1 MVGTNNTGQYKG
13 RQTPQ
18 ETAEGIREIASR
30 IHRLHPATEII
41 LLHIFP
47 RGKTAEDPLRIQ
59 NEMINRELD
68 KTNMPRVHVVNNN
81 SAFLDKDGTFLPGI
95 TGHLVHQT
103 EKANRLWAHALL
115 PQIKKHEVSPLPPS
129 ARLNG
134 QFGLICAEAAS
145 QSWLSLPHIKN
156 RRDYFPSGFRIRPL
170 IPFKLA

>member
-1 MVGTNNTGQYKG
+1 MCIRDSNNTGQYKG

-30 IHRLHPATEII
+30 VHRLHPATEII

-68 KTNMPRVHVVNNN
+68 KTNMPRVHVVNIN

-95 TGHLVHQT
+95 TGDLVHLT
-103 EKANRLWAHALL
+103 EKGYRLWADALL
-115 PQIKKHEVSPLPPS
+115 PEIKKYM
-129 ARLNG
+129 
-134 QFGLICAEAAS
+134 
-145 QSWLSLPHIKN
+145 K
-156 RRDYFPSGFRIRPL
+156 
-170 IPFKLA
+170 

>member
-30 IHRLHPATEII
+30 VHRLHPATEII

-68 KTNMPRVHVVNNN
+68 ITNMPRVHVVNIN

-95 TGHLVHQT
+95 RT
-103 EKANRLWAHALL
+103 
-115 PQIKKHEVSPLPPS
+115 
-129 ARLNG
+129 
-134 QFGLICAEAAS
+134 AAS
-145 QSWLSLPHIKN
+145 RLASLC
-156 RRDYFPSGFRIRPL
+156 
-170 IPFKLA
+170 AM